1 MIFKKREGAT
11 RRPLR
16 LLVISPWGVSGGYS
30 GPLVLQ
36 NRLLSSLVTLSSDV
50 QVTVLYRDRGM
61 AELPVWA
68 HEPVPVVTAPP
79 ESFPKARQLA
89 WLAKTVL
96 YVLRHRHRFDAVFLQ
111 GMYLHTCFPALFL
124 TKHAKVIALPVVD
137 GGDLARNGQG
147 IKNTIKSRMQSI
159 LLARTILGI
168 SLSTGIQKDLIRL
181 GVPEAST
188 ILAYNLVDTDVYRP
202 GGGIKGTGSN
212 FLDLVFVGA
221 LGPRKQ
227 PHIMVEVC
235 DLLRK
240 RGIEATVTF
249 VGPFESAAYESEIG
263 ALVERLKLS
272 DVVRFV
278 GLSEFPLRY
287 FQEASMFV
295 LPSRSEGMPG
305 AMSEAMACGLPVV
318 VSSVGAMPQV
328 VEAAECGVVVENF
341 DVASWVDAIEK
352 LRKTPIVMHEMSAN
366 GRAFAQKHMK
376 PDAVADVIIDFIGS

>member
-1 MIFKKREGAT
+1 MILKKPERAT
-11 RRPLR
+11 RRPRR

-30 GPLVLQ
+30 GPVVLQ

-61 AELPVWA
+61 AELPIWA
-68 HEPVPVVTAPP
+68 HEPVPVVTSPP

-96 YVLRHRHRFDAVFLQ
+96 YVLRYRHRFNAVFLQ

-124 TKHAKVIALPVVD
+124 TKRAKVIALPVVD
-137 GGDLARNGQG
+137 GGDLARNGRG
-147 IKNTIKSRMQSI
+147 IKNTIKSRIQSI
-159 LLARTILGI
+159 LLGRTILGI
-168 SLSTGIQKDLIRL
+168 SLSTGIQRDLMRL

-188 ILAYNLVDTDVYRP
+188 ILAYNLVDTDVYHP
-202 GGGIKGTGSN
+202 GGASEQTRSN
-212 FLDLVFVGA
+212 ALDLVFVGA
-221 LGPRKQ
+221 LGSRKQ
-227 PHIMVEVC
+227 PHIVVEAC
-235 DLLRK
+235 ALLRK
-240 RGIEATVTF
+240 RGIEATATLI
-249 VGPFESAAYESEIG
+249 GPFESPVYEAEIS
-263 ALVERLKLS
+263 ALVERLKLP
-272 DVVRFV
+272 DVVRFA

-287 FQEASMFV
+287 FQQASMFV

-328 VEAAECGVVVENF
+328 VEAGECGVVVDNF
-341 DVASWVDAIEK
+341 DVASWADAIEELHK
-352 LRKTPIVMHEMSAN
+352 SPTRMRGMSTN

-376 PDAVADVIIDFIGS
+376 PDAVADAIIDFIGF